1 MLTITAIKAFNDN
14 YIWVLQQQPHTQV
27 YVVDP
32 GDASVVID
40 YLEANQLTLV
50 GILLTHHHNDHTGG
64 VAELQAYSQ
73 NRLSVYGP
81 DNEKIEGIT
90 HPLHATAQP
99 RFTLD
104 YISGELQVLDVPG
117 HTAGHIAY
125 VIADALFC
133 GDTLFSGGCGRLFE
147 GTPAQ
152 MLNSLQQLAQLPAD
166 TRVYCAHEY
175 TLSNLKFALAVNPNN
190 CALQDYNERAIALRR
205 QDKATIPSTIALE
218 RAINPFLRA
227 SDTEIF
233 GSIKQHF
240 SDLNHA
246 NLDELGG
253 FTLLRQWKDNF

>member
-81 DNEKIEGIT
+81 DNEKIESIT
-90 HPLHATAQP
+90 HPLHATTQP

-104 YISGELQVLDVPG
+104 YISGELQVLDLPG

-152 MLNSLQQLAQLPAD
+152 MLNSLQQLVQLPAD
-166 TRVYCAHEY
+166 TLVYCAHEY

-190 CALQDYNERAIALRR
+190 RALQDYNERAIQLRR

-227 SDTEIF
+227 SDTEIVD
-233 GSIKQHF
+233 SIKQHF

>member
-14 YIWVLQQQPHTQV
+14 YIWVLQQQPQTQV

-32 GDASVVID
+32 GDANVVID
-40 YLEANQLTLV
+40 YLEANQLTLA

-73 NRLSVYGP
+73 DQLTVFGP
-81 DNEKIEGIT
+81 DNEKIKGIT
-90 HPLHATAQP
+90 HPLHAAAQP
-99 RFTLD
+99 RLTLD
-104 YISGELQVLDVPG
+104 YMSSELQVLAVPG

-125 VIADALFC
+125 VIDDALFC

-152 MLNSLQQLAQLPAD
+152 MLDSLQQLAQLPAD

-190 CALQDYNERAIALRR
+190 RALQDYNERAIQLRR
-205 QDKATIPSTIALE
+205 QDKTTIPSTIALE

-227 SDTEIF
+227 SDTEIVD
-233 GSIKQHF
+233 SIKQHF

>member
-73 NRLSVYGP
+73 DRLTVYGP

-99 RFTLD
+99 RFTLE

-190 CALQDYNERAIALRR
+190 RELQDYNERAMQLRR
-205 QDKATIPSTIALE
+205 QDKATVPSTIALE
-218 RAINPFLRA
+218 RAINPFLRP
-227 SDTEIF
+227 SDTEIVDN
-233 GSIKQHF
+233 IKQHF
-240 SDLNHA
+240 SSLNHA
-246 NLDELGG
+246 NLDELSG

>member
-40 YLEANQLTLV
+40 YLEANQLTLA

-73 NRLSVYGP
+73 DRLTVFGP
-81 DNEKIEGIT
+81 DNEKIKGIT
-90 HPLHATAQP
+90 HPLHAAAQP

-104 YISGELQVLDVPG
+104 YMSGELQVLDVPG

-152 MLNSLQQLAQLPAD
+152 MLNSLQQLALLPAD

-190 CALQDYNERAIALRR
+190 RALQDYNERAIALRR

-227 SDTEIF
+227 SDTEIVD
-233 GSIKQHF
+233 SIKQHF
-240 SDLNHA
+240 SDLNHGY
-246 NLDELGG
+246 LDELGG